1 MNEIGTISISK
12 VTDEGIEISM
22 SNETR
27 IALENTVKAKLADEG
42 LTEDQITQEILD
54 EQICILLSSSFQN
67 LTKESKLN
75 IPDFAKTKKM
85 KDLDVDKN

>member
-27 IALENTVKAKLADEG
+27 MALENTVKVKLIDEG

-67 LTKESKLN
+67 LTSENKLV

-85 KDLDVDKN
+85 KDIDADQG